1 MTTMDPQW
9 ALLAGALVFIITP
22 GIALF
27 YGGRERATSMVNMM
41 MLSAGA
47 IAVTTIV
54 WTLWG
59 WSMAFAGKD
68 MAGGVVGDPISGL
81 LFRDSMVADHGVF
94 TSMDANSG
102 LAGGIP
108 AAFRLACAV
117 VAVALITGALAGR
130 VRYAIWLIFVAV
142 WVTLVF
148 APLAHMVCG
157 GGLLSPNGAISQALG
172 IQVHD
177 FAGGS
182 VLHIAAAVSALAIVL
197 IIGGHAH
204 FQLKHFV
211 LHIKNVARTSVGADA
226 GSAAGSDSL
235 KDKHI
240 RNHGVKSRLSRA
252 LWADV
257 ANAQNAVQSAV
268 VSPVAT
274 VAEVASEP
282 AQSATDSAVAARHP
296 HNVPFVVLGVFLI
309 WFGWLGLMIGSS
321 AGVPGVAGYA
331 WVSSM
336 ITASASMLAWGVTE
350 RLRSGCF
357 SALGAASGIMAG
369 LAASAAAADVIAPLW
384 ALVLGVLAGVIT
396 SLVSHSRM
404 FVRYDGALHVVS
416 VNGVAA
422 FIGVLAVGLFADGT
436 GLFAVGDWHQ
446 LVAQLCL
453 IGITV
458 LYSGAV
464 TAVVAF
470 ALEKLLGWRI
480 SEAKE
485 RKGVDLADQGERAYD
500 FSTIAQSHGG
510 AVVTVANDGDASR
523 EQMAVLASVDIA
535 VDDNA
540 AEPER
545 PEIEVD
551 TNDETVEQSEV
562 VLENAADS
570 TVQDDAVD
578 ETLVEDSKNIEAEVA
593 ESDVQSEE
601 SNIEAGTEAD
611 DSDAAES
618 DAEVED
624 TEAEDSEAEDADVDK
639 AVDADSDAENSDAE
653 GNAEGDTEGDAETNK
668 DVAESRETAQS
679 EGSVEQSQEE
689 TRKKKSGKR
698 NNAK

>member
-47 IAVTTIV
+47 IAVTTLV

-59 WSMAFAGKD
+59 WSLAFAGKD
-68 MAGGVVGDPISGL
+68 MAGGVIGDPLSGL

-102 LAGGIP
+102 LSGGIP

-142 WVTLVF
+142 WITLVF

-172 IQVHD
+172 ISVHD

-182 VLHIAAAVSALAIVL
+182 ILHIAAAVSAFAIVM

-204 FQLKHFV
+204 FPLKRFV
-211 LHIKNVARTSVGADA
+211 LHIKNVAHTSGNANSGAT
-226 GSAAGSDSL
+226 DS
-235 KDKHI
+235 
-240 RNHGVKSRLSRA
+240 RNPKSRLSRA

-257 ANAQNAVQSAV
+257 EHAKNAASETV

-274 VAEVASEP
+274 VTEVAAEST
-282 AQSATDSAVAARHP
+282 ATQSAVENGVAARQP
-296 HNVPFVVLGVFLI
+296 HNVPFVMLGVFLI

-331 WVSSM
+331 WVSST

-350 RLRSGCF
+350 RLHSGCF
-357 SALGAASGIMAG
+357 TALGAASGVMAG

-384 ALVLGVLAGVIT
+384 ALVLGVLSGVIT
-396 SLVSHSRM
+396 SLVTHSRT

-422 FIGVLAVGLFADGT
+422 LIGVLAVGLFADGS
-436 GLFAVGDWHQ
+436 GLLAVGDWHQ

-458 LYSGAV
+458 LYAGAV
-464 TAVVAF
+464 TAVLAF
-470 ALEKLLGWRI
+470 VLEKLFGWRI

-500 FSTIAQSHGG
+500 FSSIAQSHDG
-510 AVVTVANDGDASR
+510 AVVAVADDDANKT
-523 EQMAVLASVDIA
+523 QMAVLTSVDIDMGENEVEQSDFMVDQSEA
-535 VDDNA
+535 NPEQGDSEVDDTKS
-540 AEPER
+540 
-545 PEIEVD
+545 EVEQKESSSEEES
-551 TNDETVEQSEV
+551 ETVE
-562 VLENAADS
+562 
-570 TVQDDAVD
+570 
-578 ETLVEDSKNIEAEVA
+578 K
-593 ESDVQSEE
+593 
-601 SNIEAGTEAD
+601 
-611 DSDAAES
+611 
-618 DAEVED
+618 
-624 TEAEDSEAEDADVDK
+624 DK
-639 AVDADSDAENSDAE
+639 SAQN
-653 GNAEGDTEGDAETNK
+653 NK
-668 DVAESRETAQS
+668 KT
-679 EGSVEQSQEE
+679 
-689 TRKKKSGKR
+689 GKR
-698 NNAK
+698 NNSAKE

>member
-47 IAVTTIV
+47 IAVTTLV

-59 WSMAFAGKD
+59 WSLAFAGKD
-68 MAGGVVGDPISGL
+68 MAGGVIGDPLSGL

-102 LAGGIP
+102 LSGGIP

-142 WVTLVF
+142 WITLVF

-172 IQVHD
+172 ISVHD

-182 VLHIAAAVSALAIVL
+182 ILHIAAAVSAFAIVM

-204 FQLKHFV
+204 FPLKRFV
-211 LHIKNVARTSVGADA
+211 LHIKNVAHTSGNANSGATN
-226 GSAAGSDSL
+226 S
-235 KDKHI
+235 
-240 RNHGVKSRLSRA
+240 RNPKSRLSRA

-257 ANAQNAVQSAV
+257 EHAKNAASETV

-274 VAEVASEP
+274 VTEVAAEST
-282 AQSATDSAVAARHP
+282 ATQSAVENGVAARQP
-296 HNVPFVVLGVFLI
+296 HNVPFVMLGVFLI

-331 WVSSM
+331 WVSST

-350 RLRSGCF
+350 RLHSGCF
-357 SALGAASGIMAG
+357 TALGAASGVMAG

-384 ALVLGVLAGVIT
+384 ALVLGVLSGVIT
-396 SLVSHSRM
+396 SLVTHSRT

-422 FIGVLAVGLFADGT
+422 LIGVLAVGLFADGS
-436 GLFAVGDWHQ
+436 GLLAVGDWHQ

-458 LYSGAV
+458 LYAGAV
-464 TAVVAF
+464 TAVLAF
-470 ALEKLLGWRI
+470 VLEKLFGWRI

-500 FSTIAQSHGG
+500 FSSIAQSHDG
-510 AVVTVANDGDASR
+510 AVVAVADDDADKT
-523 EQMAVLASVDIA
+523 QMAVLTSVDIDMSENEVEQSDFMA
-535 VDDNA
+535 DQSEANSEQGDSKADDTKS
-540 AEPER
+540 
-545 PEIEVD
+545 EVEQKESSSEEES
-551 TNDETVEQSEV
+551 ETVEKDKPAQ
-562 VLENAADS
+562 NN
-570 TVQDDAVD
+570 
-578 ETLVEDSKNIEAEVA
+578 KK
-593 ESDVQSEE
+593 
-601 SNIEAGTEAD
+601 TE
-611 DSDAAES
+611 
-618 DAEVED
+618 
-624 TEAEDSEAEDADVDK
+624 
-639 AVDADSDAENSDAE
+639 
-653 GNAEGDTEGDAETNK
+653 
-668 DVAESRETAQS
+668 
-679 EGSVEQSQEE
+679 
-689 TRKKKSGKR
+689 KR
-698 NNAK
+698 NNSAKE

>member
-47 IAVTTIV
+47 IAVTTLV

-59 WSMAFAGKD
+59 WSLAFAGKD
-68 MAGGVVGDPISGL
+68 MAGGVVGDPFSGL

-130 VRYAIWLIFVAV
+130 VRYSIWLIFVAV

-182 VLHIAAAVSALAIVL
+182 LLHIAAAVSAFAIVM

-204 FQLKHFV
+204 FPLKRLV
-211 LHIKNVARTSVGADA
+211 LHIKNVAHAGTGA
-226 GSAAGSDSL
+226 GSASAKTNS
-235 KDKHI
+235 
-240 RNHGVKSRLSRA
+240 RNAKSRLSRA

-257 ANAQNAVQSAV
+257 AKAQDNSSTESV
-268 VSPVAT
+268 VSSVAT
-274 VAEVASEP
+274 VAEVAETSS
-282 AQSATDSAVAARHP
+282 QSSVENGSVRHP
-296 HNVPFVVLGVFLI
+296 HNVPFVMLGIFLI

-331 WVSSM
+331 WVSST

-357 SALGAASGIMAG
+357 SALGAASGVMAG
-369 LAASAAAADVIAPLW
+369 LSASAAAADVIAPLW
-384 ALVLGVLAGVIT
+384 ALVLGVLSGVIT
-396 SLVSHSRM
+396 SLVTHSRT
-404 FVRYDGALHVVS
+404 FARYDGALHVVS

-422 FIGVLAVGLFADGT
+422 LIGVISVGLFADGS
-436 GLFAVGDWHQ
+436 GLLSVGDWHQ

-453 IGITV
+453 IGIVV

-464 TAVVAF
+464 TAIVAF
-470 ALEKLLGWRI
+470 ALEKLFGWRI

-500 FSTIAQSHGG
+500 FSAIAQSHEG
-510 AVVTVANDGDASR
+510 AVVAVSDDASSKT
-523 EQMAVLASVDIA
+523 QMAVLTSVDIA
-535 VDDNA
+535 VDDNSLESESTSA
-540 AEPER
+540 DKQAVLEAGKESDS
-545 PEIEVD
+545 E
-551 TNDETVEQSEV
+551 TNGESEKSQSEV
-562 VLENAADS
+562 NLDEKTLEEE
-570 TVQDDAVD
+570 Q
-578 ETLVEDSKNIEAEVA
+578 
-593 ESDVQSEE
+593 E
-601 SNIEAGTEAD
+601 SN
-611 DSDAAES
+611 
-618 DAEVED
+618 
-624 TEAEDSEAEDADVDK
+624 K
-639 AVDADSDAENSDAE
+639 N
-653 GNAEGDTEGDAETNK
+653 NK
-668 DVAESRETAQS
+668 KSSKSREDNS
-679 EGSVEQSQEE
+679 
-689 TRKKKSGKR
+689 K
-698 NNAK
+698 

>member
-47 IAVTTIV
+47 IAVTTLV

-59 WSMAFAGKD
+59 WSLAFAGKD
-68 MAGGVVGDPISGL
+68 MAGGVVGDPFSGL

-182 VLHIAAAVSALAIVL
+182 LLHIAAAVSAFAIVM

-204 FQLKHFV
+204 FPLKRLV
-211 LHIKNVARTSVGADA
+211 LHIKNVAHAGTGA
-226 GSAAGSDSL
+226 GSASAKTNS
-235 KDKHI
+235 
-240 RNHGVKSRLSRA
+240 RNAKSRLSRA

-257 ANAQNAVQSAV
+257 AKAQDNSSTESV
-268 VSPVAT
+268 VSSVAT
-274 VAEVASEP
+274 VAEVAETSS
-282 AQSATDSAVAARHP
+282 QSSVENGSVRHP
-296 HNVPFVVLGVFLI
+296 HNVPFVMLGIFLI

-331 WVSSM
+331 WVSST

-357 SALGAASGIMAG
+357 SALGAASGVMAG
-369 LAASAAAADVIAPLW
+369 LSASAAAADVIAPLW
-384 ALVLGVLAGVIT
+384 ALVLGVLSGVIT
-396 SLVSHSRM
+396 SLVTHSRT
-404 FVRYDGALHVVS
+404 FARYDGALHVVS

-422 FIGVLAVGLFADGT
+422 LIGVISVGLFADGS
-436 GLFAVGDWHQ
+436 GLLSVGDWHQ

-453 IGITV
+453 IGIVV

-464 TAVVAF
+464 TAIVAF
-470 ALEKLLGWRI
+470 ALEKLFGWRI

-500 FSTIAQSHGG
+500 FSAIAQSHEG
-510 AVVTVANDGDASR
+510 AVVAVSDDASSKT
-523 EQMAVLASVDIA
+523 QMAVLTSVDIA
-535 VDDNA
+535 VDDNSLESESTSA
-540 AEPER
+540 DKQTVLEAGKESDSE
-545 PEIEVD
+545 
-551 TNDETVEQSEV
+551 TNGESEKSKSEV
-562 VLENAADS
+562 NLDEKTLEEE
-570 TVQDDAVD
+570 Q
-578 ETLVEDSKNIEAEVA
+578 
-593 ESDVQSEE
+593 E
-601 SNIEAGTEAD
+601 SN
-611 DSDAAES
+611 
-618 DAEVED
+618 
-624 TEAEDSEAEDADVDK
+624 K
-639 AVDADSDAENSDAE
+639 N
-653 GNAEGDTEGDAETNK
+653 NK
-668 DVAESRETAQS
+668 KSSKSREDN
-679 EGSVEQSQEE
+679 
-689 TRKKKSGKR
+689 GK
-698 NNAK
+698 

>member
-47 IAVTTIV
+47 IAVTTLV

-59 WSMAFAGKD
+59 WSLAFAGKD
-68 MAGGVVGDPISGL
+68 MAGGVVGDPLSGL

-130 VRYAIWLIFVAV
+130 VRYSIWLIFVAV

-182 VLHIAAAVSALAIVL
+182 LLHIAAAVSAFAIVM

-204 FQLKHFV
+204 FPLKRLV
-211 LHIKNVARTSVGADA
+211 LHIKNVAHAGTGAS
-226 GSAAGSDSL
+226 SASAKTNS
-235 KDKHI
+235 
-240 RNHGVKSRLSRA
+240 RNAKSRLSRA

-257 ANAQNAVQSAV
+257 AKAQDNSSTESV
-268 VSPVAT
+268 VSSVAT
-274 VAEVASEP
+274 VAEVAETSS
-282 AQSATDSAVAARHP
+282 QSSVENGSVRHP
-296 HNVPFVVLGVFLI
+296 HNVPFVMLGIFLI

-331 WVSSM
+331 WVSST

-357 SALGAASGIMAG
+357 SALGAASGVMAG
-369 LAASAAAADVIAPLW
+369 LSASAAAADVIAPLW
-384 ALVLGVLAGVIT
+384 ALVLGVLSGVIT
-396 SLVSHSRM
+396 SLVTHSRT
-404 FVRYDGALHVVS
+404 FARYDGALHVVS

-422 FIGVLAVGLFADGT
+422 LIGVISVGLFADGS
-436 GLFAVGDWHQ
+436 GLLSVGDWHQ

-464 TAVVAF
+464 TAIVAF
-470 ALEKLLGWRI
+470 ALEKLFGWRI

-500 FSTIAQSHGG
+500 FSAIAQSHEG
-510 AVVTVANDGDASR
+510 AVVAVSDDESSKT
-523 EQMAVLASVDIA
+523 QMAVLTSVDIA
-535 VDDNA
+535 VDDNSLESESA
-540 AEPER
+540 SADKQADLQDGKESDSE
-545 PEIEVD
+545 
-551 TNDETVEQSEV
+551 TNDESKKSQSEDNLDEKT
-562 VLENAADS
+562 LE
-570 TVQDDAVD
+570 
-578 ETLVEDSKNIEAEVA
+578 EEH
-593 ESDVQSEE
+593 E
-601 SNIEAGTEAD
+601 SN
-611 DSDAAES
+611 
-618 DAEVED
+618 
-624 TEAEDSEAEDADVDK
+624 K
-639 AVDADSDAENSDAE
+639 N
-653 GNAEGDTEGDAETNK
+653 NK
-668 DVAESRETAQS
+668 KSSKSREDN
-679 EGSVEQSQEE
+679 
-689 TRKKKSGKR
+689 GK
-698 NNAK
+698 

>member
-47 IAVTTIV
+47 IAVTTLV

-59 WSMAFAGKD
+59 WSLAFAGKD
-68 MAGGVVGDPISGL
+68 MAGGVIGDPLSGL

-102 LAGGIP
+102 LSGGIP

-142 WVTLVF
+142 WITLVF

-172 IQVHD
+172 ISVHD

-182 VLHIAAAVSALAIVL
+182 ILHIAAAVSAFAIVM

-204 FQLKHFV
+204 FPLKRFV
-211 LHIKNVARTSVGADA
+211 LHIKNVAHTSGNANSGATN
-226 GSAAGSDSL
+226 S
-235 KDKHI
+235 
-240 RNHGVKSRLSRA
+240 RNPKSRLSRA

-257 ANAQNAVQSAV
+257 EHAKNAASETV

-274 VAEVASEP
+274 VTEVAAEST
-282 AQSATDSAVAARHP
+282 ATQSAVENGVAARQP
-296 HNVPFVVLGVFLI
+296 HNVPFVMLGVFLI

-331 WVSSM
+331 WVSST

-350 RLRSGCF
+350 RLHSGCF
-357 SALGAASGIMAG
+357 TALGAASGVMAG

-384 ALVLGVLAGVIT
+384 ALVLGVLSGVIT
-396 SLVSHSRM
+396 SLVTHSRT

-422 FIGVLAVGLFADGT
+422 LIGVLAVGVFADGS
-436 GLFAVGDWHQ
+436 GLLAVGDWHQ

-458 LYSGAV
+458 LYAGAV
-464 TAVVAF
+464 TAVLAF
-470 ALEKLLGWRI
+470 VLEKLFGWRI

-500 FSTIAQSHGG
+500 FSSIAQSHDG
-510 AVVTVANDGDASR
+510 AVVAVADDDANKT
-523 EQMAVLASVDIA
+523 QMAVLTSVDIDMGENEVEQSDFM
-535 VDDNA
+535 VDQSEAN
-540 AEPER
+540 PEQGDSEAD
-545 PEIEVD
+545 PKSGVGQKESSSEEES
-551 TNDETVEQSEV
+551 ETVE
-562 VLENAADS
+562 
-570 TVQDDAVD
+570 
-578 ETLVEDSKNIEAEVA
+578 K
-593 ESDVQSEE
+593 
-601 SNIEAGTEAD
+601 
-611 DSDAAES
+611 
-618 DAEVED
+618 
-624 TEAEDSEAEDADVDK
+624 DK
-639 AVDADSDAENSDAE
+639 SAQN
-653 GNAEGDTEGDAETNK
+653 NK
-668 DVAESRETAQS
+668 KT
-679 EGSVEQSQEE
+679 
-689 TRKKKSGKR
+689 GKR
-698 NNAK
+698 NNSAKE

>member
-47 IAVTTIV
+47 IAVTTLV

-59 WSMAFAGKD
+59 WSLAFAGKD
-68 MAGGVVGDPISGL
+68 MAGGVIGDPLSGL

-102 LAGGIP
+102 LSGGIP

-142 WVTLVF
+142 WITLVF

-172 IQVHD
+172 ISVHD

-182 VLHIAAAVSALAIVL
+182 ILHIAAAVSAFAIVM

-204 FQLKHFV
+204 FPLKRFV
-211 LHIKNVARTSVGADA
+211 LHIKNVAHTSGNANSGATN
-226 GSAAGSDSL
+226 S
-235 KDKHI
+235 
-240 RNHGVKSRLSRA
+240 RNPKSRLSRA

-257 ANAQNAVQSAV
+257 EHAKNAASETV

-274 VAEVASEP
+274 VTEVAAEST
-282 AQSATDSAVAARHP
+282 ATQSAVENGVAARHP
-296 HNVPFVVLGVFLI
+296 HNVPFVMLGVFLI

-331 WVSSM
+331 WVSST

-350 RLRSGCF
+350 RLHSGCF
-357 SALGAASGIMAG
+357 TALGAASGVMAG

-384 ALVLGVLAGVIT
+384 ALVLGVLSGVIT
-396 SLVSHSRM
+396 SLVTHSRT

-422 FIGVLAVGLFADGT
+422 LIGVLAVGLFADGS
-436 GLFAVGDWHQ
+436 GLLAVGDWHQ

-458 LYSGAV
+458 LYAGAV
-464 TAVVAF
+464 TAVLAF
-470 ALEKLLGWRI
+470 VLEKLFGWRI

-485 RKGVDLADQGERAYD
+485 RKGVDLVDQGERAYD
-500 FSTIAQSHGG
+500 FSSIAQSHDG
-510 AVVTVANDGDASR
+510 AVVAVADDDANKT
-523 EQMAVLASVDIA
+523 QIAVLTSVDI
-535 VDDNA
+535 DMGEN
-540 AEPER
+540 E
-545 PEIEVD
+545 
-551 TNDETVEQSEV
+551 VEQSDFMVNQSEANPEQGDSEV
-562 VLENAADS
+562 
-570 TVQDDAVD
+570 
-578 ETLVEDSKNIEAEVA
+578 DSKSEVEQK
-593 ESDVQSEE
+593 ESSSEE
-601 SNIEAGTEAD
+601 EFETVKKDESSQKNKKTE
-611 DSDAAES
+611 
-618 DAEVED
+618 
-624 TEAEDSEAEDADVDK
+624 
-639 AVDADSDAENSDAE
+639 
-653 GNAEGDTEGDAETNK
+653 
-668 DVAESRETAQS
+668 
-679 EGSVEQSQEE
+679 
-689 TRKKKSGKR
+689 KR
-698 NNAK
+698 NNSAKE

>member
-47 IAVTTIV
+47 IAVTTLV

-59 WSMAFAGKD
+59 WSLAFAGKD
-68 MAGGVVGDPISGL
+68 MAGGVVGDPFSGL

-130 VRYAIWLIFVAV
+130 VRYSIWLIFVAV

-182 VLHIAAAVSALAIVL
+182 LLHIAAAVSAFAIVM

-204 FQLKHFV
+204 FPLKRLV
-211 LHIKNVARTSVGADA
+211 LHIKNVAHAGTGA
-226 GSAAGSDSL
+226 GSASAKTNS
-235 KDKHI
+235 
-240 RNHGVKSRLSRA
+240 RNAKSRLSRA

-257 ANAQNAVQSAV
+257 AKAQDNSSTESV
-268 VSPVAT
+268 VSSVAT
-274 VAEVASEP
+274 VAEVAETSS
-282 AQSATDSAVAARHP
+282 QSSVENGSVRHP
-296 HNVPFVVLGVFLI
+296 HNVPFVMLGIFLI

-331 WVSSM
+331 WVSST

-357 SALGAASGIMAG
+357 SALGAASGVMAG
-369 LAASAAAADVIAPLW
+369 LSASAAAADVIAPLW
-384 ALVLGVLAGVIT
+384 ALVLGVLSGVIT
-396 SLVSHSRM
+396 SLVTHSRT
-404 FVRYDGALHVVS
+404 FARYDGALHVVS

-422 FIGVLAVGLFADGT
+422 LIGVISVGLFADGS
-436 GLFAVGDWHQ
+436 GLLSVGDWHQ

-453 IGITV
+453 IGIVV

-464 TAVVAF
+464 TAIVAF
-470 ALEKLLGWRI
+470 ALEKLFGWRI

-500 FSTIAQSHGG
+500 FSAIAQSHEG
-510 AVVTVANDGDASR
+510 AVVAVSDDASSKT
-523 EQMAVLASVDIA
+523 QMAVLTSVDIA
-535 VDDNA
+535 VDDNSLESESTSA
-540 AEPER
+540 DKQTVLETGKESDS
-545 PEIEVD
+545 E
-551 TNDETVEQSEV
+551 TNGESEKSKSEV
-562 VLENAADS
+562 NLDEKTLEEE
-570 TVQDDAVD
+570 Q
-578 ETLVEDSKNIEAEVA
+578 
-593 ESDVQSEE
+593 E
-601 SNIEAGTEAD
+601 SN
-611 DSDAAES
+611 
-618 DAEVED
+618 
-624 TEAEDSEAEDADVDK
+624 K
-639 AVDADSDAENSDAE
+639 N
-653 GNAEGDTEGDAETNK
+653 NK
-668 DVAESRETAQS
+668 KSSKSREDNS
-679 EGSVEQSQEE
+679 
-689 TRKKKSGKR
+689 K
-698 NNAK
+698 

>member
-47 IAVTTIV
+47 IAVTTLV

-59 WSMAFAGKD
+59 WSLAFAGKD
-68 MAGGVVGDPISGL
+68 MAGGVIGDPLSGL

-102 LAGGIP
+102 LSGGIP

-142 WVTLVF
+142 WITLVF

-172 IQVHD
+172 ISVHD

-182 VLHIAAAVSALAIVL
+182 ILHIAAAVSAFAIVM

-204 FQLKHFV
+204 FPLKRFV
-211 LHIKNVARTSVGADA
+211 LHIKNVAHTSGNANSGATN
-226 GSAAGSDSL
+226 S
-235 KDKHI
+235 
-240 RNHGVKSRLSRA
+240 RNPKSRLSRA

-257 ANAQNAVQSAV
+257 EHAKNAASETV

-274 VAEVASEP
+274 VTEVAAEST
-282 AQSATDSAVAARHP
+282 ATQSAVENGVAARQP
-296 HNVPFVVLGVFLI
+296 HNVPFVMLGVFLI

-331 WVSSM
+331 WVSST

-350 RLRSGCF
+350 RLHSGCF
-357 SALGAASGIMAG
+357 TALGAASGVMAG

-384 ALVLGVLAGVIT
+384 ALVLGVLSGVIT
-396 SLVSHSRM
+396 SLVTHSRT

-422 FIGVLAVGLFADGT
+422 LIGVLAVGLFADGS
-436 GLFAVGDWHQ
+436 GLLAVGDWHQ

-458 LYSGAV
+458 LYAGAV
-464 TAVVAF
+464 TAVLAF
-470 ALEKLLGWRI
+470 VLEKLFGWRI

-500 FSTIAQSHGG
+500 FSSIAQSHDG
-510 AVVTVANDGDASR
+510 AVVAVADDDANKT
-523 EQMAVLASVDIA
+523 QMAVLTSVDIDMGENEA
-535 VDDNA
+535 EQSDFMVDQSEANPEQGDSEVDDTKS
-540 AEPER
+540 
-545 PEIEVD
+545 EVEQKESSSEEES
-551 TNDETVEQSEV
+551 ETVE
-562 VLENAADS
+562 
-570 TVQDDAVD
+570 
-578 ETLVEDSKNIEAEVA
+578 K
-593 ESDVQSEE
+593 
-601 SNIEAGTEAD
+601 
-611 DSDAAES
+611 
-618 DAEVED
+618 
-624 TEAEDSEAEDADVDK
+624 DK
-639 AVDADSDAENSDAE
+639 SAQN
-653 GNAEGDTEGDAETNK
+653 NK
-668 DVAESRETAQS
+668 KT
-679 EGSVEQSQEE
+679 
-689 TRKKKSGKR
+689 GKR
-698 NNAK
+698 NNSAKE

>member
-47 IAVTTIV
+47 IAVTTLI

-59 WSMAFAGKD
+59 WSLAFAGKD
-68 MAGGVVGDPISGL
+68 MAGGVIGDPLSGL

-102 LAGGIP
+102 LSGGIP

-142 WVTLVF
+142 WITLVF

-172 IQVHD
+172 ISVHD

-182 VLHIAAAVSALAIVL
+182 ILHIAAAVSAFAIVM

-204 FQLKHFV
+204 FPLKRFV
-211 LHIKNVARTSVGADA
+211 LHIKNVAHTSGNANSGATN
-226 GSAAGSDSL
+226 S
-235 KDKHI
+235 
-240 RNHGVKSRLSRA
+240 RNPKSRLSRA

-257 ANAQNAVQSAV
+257 EHAKNAASETV

-274 VAEVASEP
+274 VTEVAAEST
-282 AQSATDSAVAARHP
+282 ATQSAVENGVAARQP
-296 HNVPFVVLGVFLI
+296 HNVPFVMLGVFLI

-331 WVSSM
+331 WVSST

-350 RLRSGCF
+350 RLHSGCF
-357 SALGAASGIMAG
+357 TALGAASGVMAG

-384 ALVLGVLAGVIT
+384 ALVLGVLSGVIT
-396 SLVSHSRM
+396 SLVTHSRT

-422 FIGVLAVGLFADGT
+422 LIGVLAVGLFADGS
-436 GLFAVGDWHQ
+436 GLLAVGDWHQ

-458 LYSGAV
+458 LYAGAV
-464 TAVVAF
+464 TAVLAF
-470 ALEKLLGWRI
+470 VLEKLFGWRI

-500 FSTIAQSHGG
+500 FSSIAQSHDG
-510 AVVTVANDGDASR
+510 AVVAVADDDANKT
-523 EQMAVLASVDIA
+523 QMAVLTSVDIDMGENEVEQSDFMVDQSEA
-535 VDDNA
+535 NPEQGDSEVDDTKS
-540 AEPER
+540 
-545 PEIEVD
+545 EVEQKESSSEEES
-551 TNDETVEQSEV
+551 ETVE
-562 VLENAADS
+562 
-570 TVQDDAVD
+570 
-578 ETLVEDSKNIEAEVA
+578 K
-593 ESDVQSEE
+593 
-601 SNIEAGTEAD
+601 
-611 DSDAAES
+611 
-618 DAEVED
+618 
-624 TEAEDSEAEDADVDK
+624 DK
-639 AVDADSDAENSDAE
+639 SAQN
-653 GNAEGDTEGDAETNK
+653 NK
-668 DVAESRETAQS
+668 KT
-679 EGSVEQSQEE
+679 
-689 TRKKKSGKR
+689 GKR
-698 NNAK
+698 NNSAKE

>member
-47 IAVTTIV
+47 IAVTTLV

-59 WSMAFAGKD
+59 WSLAFAGKD
-68 MAGGVVGDPISGL
+68 MAGGVVGDPFSGL

-182 VLHIAAAVSALAIVL
+182 LLHIAAAVSAFAIVM

-204 FQLKHFV
+204 FPLKRLV
-211 LHIKNVARTSVGADA
+211 LHIKNVAHAGTGA
-226 GSAAGSDSL
+226 GSASAKTNS
-235 KDKHI
+235 
-240 RNHGVKSRLSRA
+240 RNAKSRLSRA

-257 ANAQNAVQSAV
+257 AKAQDNSSTESV
-268 VSPVAT
+268 VSSVAT
-274 VAEVASEP
+274 VAEVAETSS
-282 AQSATDSAVAARHP
+282 QSSVENGSVRHP
-296 HNVPFVVLGVFLI
+296 HNVPFVMLGIFLI

-331 WVSSM
+331 WVSST

-357 SALGAASGIMAG
+357 SALGAASGVMAG
-369 LAASAAAADVIAPLW
+369 LSASAAAADVIAPLW
-384 ALVLGVLAGVIT
+384 ALVLGVLSGVIT
-396 SLVSHSRM
+396 SLVTHSRT
-404 FVRYDGALHVVS
+404 FARYDGALHVVS

-422 FIGVLAVGLFADGT
+422 LIGVISVGLFADGS
-436 GLFAVGDWHQ
+436 GLLSVGDWHQ

-453 IGITV
+453 IGIVV

-464 TAVVAF
+464 TAIVAF
-470 ALEKLLGWRI
+470 ALEKLFGWRI

-500 FSTIAQSHGG
+500 FSAIAQSHEG
-510 AVVTVANDGDASR
+510 AVVAVSDDASSKT
-523 EQMAVLASVDIA
+523 QMAVLTSVDIA
-535 VDDNA
+535 VDDNSLESESTSA
-540 AEPER
+540 DKQTVLEAGKESDSE
-545 PEIEVD
+545 
-551 TNDETVEQSEV
+551 TNGESEKSQSEV
-562 VLENAADS
+562 NL
-570 TVQDDAVD
+570 D
-578 ETLVEDSKNIEAEVA
+578 EKTLKEE
-593 ESDVQSEE
+593 QE
-601 SNIEAGTEAD
+601 SN
-611 DSDAAES
+611 
-618 DAEVED
+618 
-624 TEAEDSEAEDADVDK
+624 K
-639 AVDADSDAENSDAE
+639 N
-653 GNAEGDTEGDAETNK
+653 NK
-668 DVAESRETAQS
+668 KSSKSREDNS
-679 EGSVEQSQEE
+679 
-689 TRKKKSGKR
+689 K
-698 NNAK
+698 

>member
-47 IAVTTIV
+47 IAVTTLV

-59 WSMAFAGKD
+59 WSLAFAGKD
-68 MAGGVVGDPISGL
+68 MAGGVVGDPFSGL

-130 VRYAIWLIFVAV
+130 VRYSIWLIFVAV

-182 VLHIAAAVSALAIVL
+182 LLHIAAAVSAFAIVM

-204 FQLKHFV
+204 FPLKRLV
-211 LHIKNVARTSVGADA
+211 LHIKNVAHAGTGA
-226 GSAAGSDSL
+226 GSASAKTNS
-235 KDKHI
+235 
-240 RNHGVKSRLSRA
+240 RNAKSRLSRA

-257 ANAQNAVQSAV
+257 AKAQDNSSTESV
-268 VSPVAT
+268 VSSVAT
-274 VAEVASEP
+274 VAEVAETSS
-282 AQSATDSAVAARHP
+282 QSSVENGSVRHP
-296 HNVPFVVLGVFLI
+296 HNVPFVMLGIFLI

-331 WVSSM
+331 WVSST

-357 SALGAASGIMAG
+357 SALGAASGVMAG
-369 LAASAAAADVIAPLW
+369 LSASAAAADVIAPLW
-384 ALVLGVLAGVIT
+384 ALVLGVLSGVIT
-396 SLVSHSRM
+396 SLVTHSRT
-404 FVRYDGALHVVS
+404 FARYDGALHVVS

-422 FIGVLAVGLFADGT
+422 LIGVISVGLFADGS
-436 GLFAVGDWHQ
+436 GLLSVGDWHQ

-453 IGITV
+453 IGIVV

-464 TAVVAF
+464 TAIVAF
-470 ALEKLLGWRI
+470 ALEKLFGWRI

-500 FSTIAQSHGG
+500 FSAIAQSHEG
-510 AVVTVANDGDASR
+510 AVVAVSDDASSKT
-523 EQMAVLASVDIA
+523 QMAVLTSVDIA
-535 VDDNA
+535 VDDNSLESESTSA
-540 AEPER
+540 DKQTVLEADKESDSE
-545 PEIEVD
+545 
-551 TNDETVEQSEV
+551 TNGESEKSQSEV
-562 VLENAADS
+562 NLDGKTLEEE
-570 TVQDDAVD
+570 Q
-578 ETLVEDSKNIEAEVA
+578 
-593 ESDVQSEE
+593 E
-601 SNIEAGTEAD
+601 SN
-611 DSDAAES
+611 
-618 DAEVED
+618 
-624 TEAEDSEAEDADVDK
+624 K
-639 AVDADSDAENSDAE
+639 N
-653 GNAEGDTEGDAETNK
+653 NK
-668 DVAESRETAQS
+668 KSSKSREDN
-679 EGSVEQSQEE
+679 
-689 TRKKKSGKR
+689 GK
-698 NNAK
+698 

>member
-9 ALLAGALVFIITP
+9 ALLAGTLVFIITP

-47 IAVTTIV
+47 IAVTTLV

-59 WSMAFAGKD
+59 WSLAFAGKD
-68 MAGGVVGDPISGL
+68 MAGGVIGDPLSGL

-102 LAGGIP
+102 LSGGIP

-142 WVTLVF
+142 WITLVF

-172 IQVHD
+172 ISVHD

-182 VLHIAAAVSALAIVL
+182 ILHIAAAVSAFAIVM

-204 FQLKHFV
+204 FPLKRFV
-211 LHIKNVARTSVGADA
+211 LHIKNVAHTSGNANSGATN
-226 GSAAGSDSL
+226 S
-235 KDKHI
+235 
-240 RNHGVKSRLSRA
+240 RNPKSRLSRA

-257 ANAQNAVQSAV
+257 EHAKNAASETV

-274 VAEVASEP
+274 VTEVAAEST
-282 AQSATDSAVAARHP
+282 ATQSAVENGVAARHP
-296 HNVPFVVLGVFLI
+296 HNVPFVMLGVFLI

-331 WVSSM
+331 WVSST

-350 RLRSGCF
+350 RLHSGCF
-357 SALGAASGIMAG
+357 TALGAASGVMAG

-384 ALVLGVLAGVIT
+384 ALVLGVLSGVIT
-396 SLVSHSRM
+396 SLVTHSRT

-422 FIGVLAVGLFADGT
+422 LIGVLAVGLFADGS
-436 GLFAVGDWHQ
+436 GLLAVGDWHQ

-458 LYSGAV
+458 LYAGAV
-464 TAVVAF
+464 TAVLAF
-470 ALEKLLGWRI
+470 VLEKLFGWRI

-485 RKGVDLADQGERAYD
+485 RKGVDLVDQGERAYD
-500 FSTIAQSHGG
+500 FSSIAQSHDG
-510 AVVTVANDGDASR
+510 AVVAVADDDANKT
-523 EQMAVLASVDIA
+523 QMAVLTSVDI
-535 VDDNA
+535 DMGEN
-540 AEPER
+540 E
-545 PEIEVD
+545 
-551 TNDETVEQSEV
+551 VEQSDFMVNQSEANPEQGDSEV
-562 VLENAADS
+562 
-570 TVQDDAVD
+570 
-578 ETLVEDSKNIEAEVA
+578 DSKSEVEQK
-593 ESDVQSEE
+593 ESSSEE
-601 SNIEAGTEAD
+601 EFETVKKDESSQKNKKTE
-611 DSDAAES
+611 
-618 DAEVED
+618 
-624 TEAEDSEAEDADVDK
+624 
-639 AVDADSDAENSDAE
+639 
-653 GNAEGDTEGDAETNK
+653 
-668 DVAESRETAQS
+668 
-679 EGSVEQSQEE
+679 
-689 TRKKKSGKR
+689 KR
-698 NNAK
+698 NNSAKE

>member
-47 IAVTTIV
+47 IAVTTLV

-59 WSMAFAGKD
+59 WSLAFAGKD
-68 MAGGVVGDPISGL
+68 MAGGVIGDPLSGL

-102 LAGGIP
+102 LSGGIP

-142 WVTLVF
+142 WITLVF

-172 IQVHD
+172 ISVHD

-182 VLHIAAAVSALAIVL
+182 ILHIAAAVSAFAIVM

-204 FQLKHFV
+204 FPLKRFV
-211 LHIKNVARTSVGADA
+211 LHIKNVAHTSGNANSGATN
-226 GSAAGSDSL
+226 S
-235 KDKHI
+235 
-240 RNHGVKSRLSRA
+240 RNPKSRLSRA

-257 ANAQNAVQSAV
+257 EHAKNAASETV

-274 VAEVASEP
+274 VTEVAAEST
-282 AQSATDSAVAARHP
+282 ATQSAVENGVAARHP
-296 HNVPFVVLGVFLI
+296 HNVPFVMLGVFLI

-331 WVSSM
+331 WVSST

-350 RLRSGCF
+350 RLHSGCF
-357 SALGAASGIMAG
+357 TALGAASGVMAG

-384 ALVLGVLAGVIT
+384 ALVLGVLSGVIT
-396 SLVSHSRM
+396 SLVTHSRT

-422 FIGVLAVGLFADGT
+422 LIGVLAVGLFADGS
-436 GLFAVGDWHQ
+436 GLLAVGDWHQ

-458 LYSGAV
+458 LYAGAV
-464 TAVVAF
+464 TAVLAF
-470 ALEKLLGWRI
+470 VLEKLFGWRI

-485 RKGVDLADQGERAYD
+485 RKGVDLVDQGERAYD
-500 FSTIAQSHGG
+500 FSSIAQSHDG
-510 AVVTVANDGDASR
+510 AVVAVADDDANKT
-523 EQMAVLASVDIA
+523 QMAVLTSVDI
-535 VDDNA
+535 DMGEN
-540 AEPER
+540 E
-545 PEIEVD
+545 
-551 TNDETVEQSEV
+551 VEQSDFMVNQSEANPEQGDSEV
-562 VLENAADS
+562 
-570 TVQDDAVD
+570 
-578 ETLVEDSKNIEAEVA
+578 DSKSEVEQK
-593 ESDVQSEE
+593 ESSSEE
-601 SNIEAGTEAD
+601 EF
-611 DSDAAES
+611 
-618 DAEVED
+618 
-624 TEAEDSEAEDADVDK
+624 
-639 AVDADSDAENSDAE
+639 
-653 GNAEGDTEGDAETNK
+653 ET
-668 DVAESRETAQS
+668 V
-679 EGSVEQSQEE
+679 
-689 TRKKKSGKR
+689 KKR
-698 NNAK
+698 

>member
-47 IAVTTIV
+47 IAVTTLV

-59 WSMAFAGKD
+59 WSLAFAGKD
-68 MAGGVVGDPISGL
+68 MAGGVVGDPFSGL

-130 VRYAIWLIFVAV
+130 VRYSIWLIFVAV

-182 VLHIAAAVSALAIVL
+182 LLHIAAAVSAFAIVM

-204 FQLKHFV
+204 FPLKRLV
-211 LHIKNVARTSVGADA
+211 LHIKNVAHAGTGA
-226 GSAAGSDSL
+226 GSASAKTNS
-235 KDKHI
+235 
-240 RNHGVKSRLSRA
+240 RNAKSRLSRA

-257 ANAQNAVQSAV
+257 AKAQDNSSTESV
-268 VSPVAT
+268 VSSVAT
-274 VAEVASEP
+274 VAEVAETSS
-282 AQSATDSAVAARHP
+282 QSSVENGSVRHP
-296 HNVPFVVLGVFLI
+296 HNVPFVMLGIFLI

-331 WVSSM
+331 WVSST

-357 SALGAASGIMAG
+357 SALGAASGVMAG
-369 LAASAAAADVIAPLW
+369 LSASAAAADVIAPLW
-384 ALVLGVLAGVIT
+384 ALVLGVLSGVIT
-396 SLVSHSRM
+396 SLVTHSRT
-404 FVRYDGALHVVS
+404 FARYDGALHVVS

-422 FIGVLAVGLFADGT
+422 LIGVISVGLFADGS
-436 GLFAVGDWHQ
+436 GLLSVGDWHQ

-453 IGITV
+453 IGIVV

-464 TAVVAF
+464 TAIVAF
-470 ALEKLLGWRI
+470 ALEKLFGWRI

-500 FSTIAQSHGG
+500 FSAIAQSHEG
-510 AVVTVANDGDASR
+510 AVVAVSDDASSKT
-523 EQMAVLASVDIA
+523 QMAVLTSVDIA
-535 VDDNA
+535 VDENSLESESTSADKQTVL
-540 AEPER
+540 ETGKESDS
-545 PEIEVD
+545 E
-551 TNDETVEQSEV
+551 TNGESEKSKSEV
-562 VLENAADS
+562 NLDEKTLEEE
-570 TVQDDAVD
+570 Q
-578 ETLVEDSKNIEAEVA
+578 
-593 ESDVQSEE
+593 E
-601 SNIEAGTEAD
+601 SN
-611 DSDAAES
+611 
-618 DAEVED
+618 
-624 TEAEDSEAEDADVDK
+624 K
-639 AVDADSDAENSDAE
+639 N
-653 GNAEGDTEGDAETNK
+653 NK
-668 DVAESRETAQS
+668 KSSKSREDNS
-679 EGSVEQSQEE
+679 
-689 TRKKKSGKR
+689 K
-698 NNAK
+698 

>member
-47 IAVTTIV
+47 IAVTTLV

-59 WSMAFAGKD
+59 WSLAFAGKD
-68 MAGGVVGDPISGL
+68 MAGGVIGDPLSGL

-102 LAGGIP
+102 LSGGIP

-142 WVTLVF
+142 WITLVF

-172 IQVHD
+172 ISVHD

-182 VLHIAAAVSALAIVL
+182 ILHIAAAVSAFAIVM

-204 FQLKHFV
+204 FPLKRFV
-211 LHIKNVARTSVGADA
+211 LHIKNVAHTSGNANSGATN
-226 GSAAGSDSL
+226 S
-235 KDKHI
+235 
-240 RNHGVKSRLSRA
+240 RNSKSRLSRA

-257 ANAQNAVQSAV
+257 EHAKNAASETV

-274 VAEVASEP
+274 VTEVAAEST
-282 AQSATDSAVAARHP
+282 ATQSAVENGVAARHP
-296 HNVPFVVLGVFLI
+296 HNVPFVMLGVFLI

-331 WVSSM
+331 WVSST

-350 RLRSGCF
+350 RLHSGCF
-357 SALGAASGIMAG
+357 TALGAASGVMAG

-384 ALVLGVLAGVIT
+384 ALVLGVLSGVIT
-396 SLVSHSRM
+396 SLVTHSRT

-422 FIGVLAVGLFADGT
+422 LIGVLAVGLFADGS
-436 GLFAVGDWHQ
+436 GLLAVGDWHQ

-458 LYSGAV
+458 LYAGAV
-464 TAVVAF
+464 TAVLAF
-470 ALEKLLGWRI
+470 VLEKLFGWRI

-485 RKGVDLADQGERAYD
+485 RKGVDLVDQGERAYD
-500 FSTIAQSHGG
+500 FSSIAQSHDG
-510 AVVTVANDGDASR
+510 AVVAVAADDANKT
-523 EQMAVLASVDIA
+523 QMAVLTSVDI
-535 VDDNA
+535 DMGEN
-540 AEPER
+540 E
-545 PEIEVD
+545 
-551 TNDETVEQSEV
+551 VEQSDFMVNQSEANPEQGDSEV
-562 VLENAADS
+562 
-570 TVQDDAVD
+570 
-578 ETLVEDSKNIEAEVA
+578 DSKSEVEQK
-593 ESDVQSEE
+593 ESSSEE
-601 SNIEAGTEAD
+601 ESETVKKDESSQKNKKTE
-611 DSDAAES
+611 
-618 DAEVED
+618 
-624 TEAEDSEAEDADVDK
+624 
-639 AVDADSDAENSDAE
+639 
-653 GNAEGDTEGDAETNK
+653 
-668 DVAESRETAQS
+668 
-679 EGSVEQSQEE
+679 
-689 TRKKKSGKR
+689 KR
-698 NNAK
+698 NNSAKE

>member
-47 IAVTTIV
+47 IAVTTLV

-59 WSMAFAGKD
+59 WSLAFAGKD
-68 MAGGVVGDPISGL
+68 MAGGVVGDPFSGL

-130 VRYAIWLIFVAV
+130 VRYSIWLIFVAV

-182 VLHIAAAVSALAIVL
+182 LLHIAAAVSAFAIVM

-204 FQLKHFV
+204 FPLKRLV
-211 LHIKNVARTSVGADA
+211 LHIKNVAHAGTGA
-226 GSAAGSDSL
+226 GSASAKTNS
-235 KDKHI
+235 
-240 RNHGVKSRLSRA
+240 RNAKSRLSRA

-257 ANAQNAVQSAV
+257 AKAQDNSSTESV
-268 VSPVAT
+268 VSSVAT
-274 VAEVASEP
+274 VAEVAETSS
-282 AQSATDSAVAARHP
+282 QSSVENGSVRHP
-296 HNVPFVVLGVFLI
+296 HNVPFVMLGIFLI

-331 WVSSM
+331 WVSST

-357 SALGAASGIMAG
+357 SALGAASGVMAG
-369 LAASAAAADVIAPLW
+369 LSASAAAADVIAPLW
-384 ALVLGVLAGVIT
+384 ALVLGVLSGVIT
-396 SLVSHSRM
+396 SLVTHSRT
-404 FVRYDGALHVVS
+404 FARYDGALHVVS

-422 FIGVLAVGLFADGT
+422 LIGVISVGLFADGS
-436 GLFAVGDWHQ
+436 GLLSVGDWHQ

-453 IGITV
+453 IGIVV

-464 TAVVAF
+464 TAIVAF
-470 ALEKLLGWRI
+470 ALEKLFGWRI

-500 FSTIAQSHGG
+500 FSAIAQSHEG
-510 AVVTVANDGDASR
+510 AVVAVSDDASSKT
-523 EQMAVLASVDIA
+523 QMAVLTSVDIA
-535 VDDNA
+535 VDDNSLESESTSA
-540 AEPER
+540 DKQAVLEAGKESDS
-545 PEIEVD
+545 E
-551 TNDETVEQSEV
+551 TNGESEKSKSEV
-562 VLENAADS
+562 NLDEKTLEEE
-570 TVQDDAVD
+570 Q
-578 ETLVEDSKNIEAEVA
+578 
-593 ESDVQSEE
+593 E
-601 SNIEAGTEAD
+601 SN
-611 DSDAAES
+611 
-618 DAEVED
+618 
-624 TEAEDSEAEDADVDK
+624 K
-639 AVDADSDAENSDAE
+639 N
-653 GNAEGDTEGDAETNK
+653 NK
-668 DVAESRETAQS
+668 KSSKSREDN
-679 EGSVEQSQEE
+679 
-689 TRKKKSGKR
+689 GK
-698 NNAK
+698 

>member
-47 IAVTTIV
+47 IAVTTLV

-59 WSMAFAGKD
+59 WSLAFAGKD
-68 MAGGVVGDPISGL
+68 MAGGVVGDPFSGL

-182 VLHIAAAVSALAIVL
+182 LLHIAAAVSAFAIVM

-204 FQLKHFV
+204 FPLKRLV
-211 LHIKNVARTSVGADA
+211 LHIKNVAHAGTGA
-226 GSAAGSDSL
+226 GSASAKTNS
-235 KDKHI
+235 
-240 RNHGVKSRLSRA
+240 RNAKSRLSRA

-257 ANAQNAVQSAV
+257 AKAQDNSSTESV
-268 VSPVAT
+268 VSSVAT
-274 VAEVASEP
+274 VAEVAETSS
-282 AQSATDSAVAARHP
+282 QSSVENGSVRHP
-296 HNVPFVVLGVFLI
+296 HNVPFVMLGIFLI

-331 WVSSM
+331 WVSST

-357 SALGAASGIMAG
+357 SALGAASGVMAG
-369 LAASAAAADVIAPLW
+369 LSASAAAADVIAPLW
-384 ALVLGVLAGVIT
+384 ALVLGVLSGVIT
-396 SLVSHSRM
+396 SLVTHSRT
-404 FVRYDGALHVVS
+404 FARYDGALHVVS

-422 FIGVLAVGLFADGT
+422 LIGVISVGLFADGS
-436 GLFAVGDWHQ
+436 GLLSVGDWHQ

-453 IGITV
+453 IGIVV

-464 TAVVAF
+464 TAIVAF
-470 ALEKLLGWRI
+470 ALEKLFGWRI

-500 FSTIAQSHGG
+500 FSAIAQSHEG
-510 AVVTVANDGDASR
+510 AVVAVSDDASSKT
-523 EQMAVLASVDIA
+523 QMAVLTSVDIA
-535 VDDNA
+535 VDDNSLESESTSA
-540 AEPER
+540 DKQTVLEAGKESDSE
-545 PEIEVD
+545 
-551 TNDETVEQSEV
+551 TNGESEKSKSEV
-562 VLENAADS
+562 NL
-570 TVQDDAVD
+570 D
-578 ETLVEDSKNIEAEVA
+578 EKTLKEE
-593 ESDVQSEE
+593 QE
-601 SNIEAGTEAD
+601 SN
-611 DSDAAES
+611 
-618 DAEVED
+618 
-624 TEAEDSEAEDADVDK
+624 K
-639 AVDADSDAENSDAE
+639 N
-653 GNAEGDTEGDAETNK
+653 NK
-668 DVAESRETAQS
+668 KSSKSREDNS
-679 EGSVEQSQEE
+679 
-689 TRKKKSGKR
+689 K
-698 NNAK
+698 

>member
-47 IAVTTIV
+47 IAVTTLV

-59 WSMAFAGKD
+59 WSLAFAGKD
-68 MAGGVVGDPISGL
+68 MAGGVVGDPFIGL

-130 VRYAIWLIFVAV
+130 VRYSIWLIFVAV

-182 VLHIAAAVSALAIVL
+182 LLHIAAAVSAFAIVM

-204 FQLKHFV
+204 FPLKRLV
-211 LHIKNVARTSVGADA
+211 LHIKNVAHAGTGA
-226 GSAAGSDSL
+226 GSASAKTNS
-235 KDKHI
+235 
-240 RNHGVKSRLSRA
+240 RNAKSRLSRA

-257 ANAQNAVQSAV
+257 AKAQDNSSTESV
-268 VSPVAT
+268 VSSVAT
-274 VAEVASEP
+274 VAEVAETSS
-282 AQSATDSAVAARHP
+282 QSSVENGSVRHP
-296 HNVPFVVLGVFLI
+296 HNVPFVMLGIFLI

-331 WVSSM
+331 WVSST

-357 SALGAASGIMAG
+357 SALGAASGVMAG
-369 LAASAAAADVIAPLW
+369 LSASAAAADVIAPLW
-384 ALVLGVLAGVIT
+384 ALVLGVLSGVIT
-396 SLVSHSRM
+396 SLVTHSRT
-404 FVRYDGALHVVS
+404 FARYDGALHVVS

-422 FIGVLAVGLFADGT
+422 LIGVISVGLFADGS
-436 GLFAVGDWHQ
+436 GLLSVGDWHQ

-453 IGITV
+453 IGIVV

-464 TAVVAF
+464 TAIVAF
-470 ALEKLLGWRI
+470 ALEKLFGWRI
-480 SEAKE
+480 SEAEE

-500 FSTIAQSHGG
+500 FSAIAQSHEG
-510 AVVTVANDGDASR
+510 AVVAVSDDASSKT
-523 EQMAVLASVDIA
+523 QMAVLTSVDIA
-535 VDDNA
+535 VDDNSLESESTSA
-540 AEPER
+540 DKQAVLEAGKESDS
-545 PEIEVD
+545 E
-551 TNDETVEQSEV
+551 TNGESEKSQSEV
-562 VLENAADS
+562 NLDEKTLEEE
-570 TVQDDAVD
+570 Q
-578 ETLVEDSKNIEAEVA
+578 
-593 ESDVQSEE
+593 E
-601 SNIEAGTEAD
+601 SN
-611 DSDAAES
+611 
-618 DAEVED
+618 
-624 TEAEDSEAEDADVDK
+624 K
-639 AVDADSDAENSDAE
+639 N
-653 GNAEGDTEGDAETNK
+653 NK
-668 DVAESRETAQS
+668 KSSKSREDNS
-679 EGSVEQSQEE
+679 
-689 TRKKKSGKR
+689 K
-698 NNAK
+698 

>member
-47 IAVTTIV
+47 IAVTTLV

-59 WSMAFAGKD
+59 WSLAFAGKD
-68 MAGGVVGDPISGL
+68 MAGGVIGDPLSGL

-102 LAGGIP
+102 LSGGIP

-142 WVTLVF
+142 WITLVF

-172 IQVHD
+172 ISVHD

-182 VLHIAAAVSALAIVL
+182 ILHIAAAVSAFAIVM

-204 FQLKHFV
+204 FPLKRFV
-211 LHIKNVARTSVGADA
+211 LHIKNVAHTSGNANSGATN
-226 GSAAGSDSL
+226 S
-235 KDKHI
+235 
-240 RNHGVKSRLSRA
+240 RNSKSRLSRA

-257 ANAQNAVQSAV
+257 EHAKNAASETV

-274 VAEVASEP
+274 VTEVAAEST
-282 AQSATDSAVAARHP
+282 ATQSAVENGVAARHP
-296 HNVPFVVLGVFLI
+296 HNVPFVMLGVFLI

-331 WVSSM
+331 WVSST

-350 RLRSGCF
+350 RLHSGCF
-357 SALGAASGIMAG
+357 TALGAASGVMAG

-384 ALVLGVLAGVIT
+384 ALVLGVLSGVIT
-396 SLVSHSRM
+396 SLVTHSRT

-422 FIGVLAVGLFADGT
+422 LIGVLAVGLFADGS
-436 GLFAVGDWHQ
+436 GLLAVGDWHQ

-458 LYSGAV
+458 LYAGAV
-464 TAVVAF
+464 TAVLAF
-470 ALEKLLGWRI
+470 VLEKLFGWRI

-485 RKGVDLADQGERAYD
+485 RKGVDLVDQGERAYD
-500 FSTIAQSHGG
+500 FSSIAQSHDG
-510 AVVTVANDGDASR
+510 AVVAVADDDANKT
-523 EQMAVLASVDIA
+523 QMAVLTSVDI
-535 VDDNA
+535 DMGEN
-540 AEPER
+540 E
-545 PEIEVD
+545 
-551 TNDETVEQSEV
+551 VEQSDFMVNQSEANPEQGDSEV
-562 VLENAADS
+562 
-570 TVQDDAVD
+570 
-578 ETLVEDSKNIEAEVA
+578 DSKSEVEQK
-593 ESDVQSEE
+593 ESSSEE
-601 SNIEAGTEAD
+601 EFETVKKDESSQKNKKTEKR
-611 DSDAAES
+611 
-618 DAEVED
+618 
-624 TEAEDSEAEDADVDK
+624 TEH
-639 AVDADSDAENSDAE
+639 N
-653 GNAEGDTEGDAETNK
+653 
-668 DVAESRETAQS
+668 
-679 EGSVEQSQEE
+679 
-689 TRKKKSGKR
+689 
-698 NNAK
+698 

>member
-47 IAVTTIV
+47 IAVTTLV

-59 WSMAFAGKD
+59 WSLAFAGKD
-68 MAGGVVGDPISGL
+68 MAGGVVGDPLSGL

-130 VRYAIWLIFVAV
+130 VRYSIWLIFVAV

-182 VLHIAAAVSALAIVL
+182 LLHIAAAVSAFAIVM

-204 FQLKHFV
+204 FPLKRLV
-211 LHIKNVARTSVGADA
+211 LHIKNVAHAGTGAS
-226 GSAAGSDSL
+226 SASAKTNS
-235 KDKHI
+235 
-240 RNHGVKSRLSRA
+240 RNAKSRLSRA

-257 ANAQNAVQSAV
+257 AKAQDNSSTESV
-268 VSPVAT
+268 VSSVAT
-274 VAEVASEP
+274 VAEVAETSS
-282 AQSATDSAVAARHP
+282 QSSVENGSVRHP
-296 HNVPFVVLGVFLI
+296 HNVPFVMLGIFLI

-331 WVSSM
+331 WVSST

-357 SALGAASGIMAG
+357 SALGAASGVMAG
-369 LAASAAAADVIAPLW
+369 LSASAAAADVIAPLW
-384 ALVLGVLAGVIT
+384 ALVLGVLSGVIT
-396 SLVSHSRM
+396 SLVTHSRT
-404 FVRYDGALHVVS
+404 FARYDGALHVVS

-422 FIGVLAVGLFADGT
+422 LIGVISVGLFADGS
-436 GLFAVGDWHQ
+436 GLLSVGDWHQ

-464 TAVVAF
+464 TAIVAF
-470 ALEKLLGWRI
+470 ALEKLFGWRI

-500 FSTIAQSHGG
+500 FSAIAQSHEG
-510 AVVTVANDGDASR
+510 AVVAVSDDESSKT
-523 EQMAVLASVDIA
+523 QMAVLTLVDIA
-535 VDDNA
+535 VDDNSLESESA
-540 AEPER
+540 SADKQADLQDGKESDSE
-545 PEIEVD
+545 
-551 TNDETVEQSEV
+551 TNDESKKSQSEDNLDEKT
-562 VLENAADS
+562 LE
-570 TVQDDAVD
+570 
-578 ETLVEDSKNIEAEVA
+578 EEH
-593 ESDVQSEE
+593 E
-601 SNIEAGTEAD
+601 SN
-611 DSDAAES
+611 
-618 DAEVED
+618 
-624 TEAEDSEAEDADVDK
+624 K
-639 AVDADSDAENSDAE
+639 N
-653 GNAEGDTEGDAETNK
+653 NK
-668 DVAESRETAQS
+668 KSSKSRE
-679 EGSVEQSQEE
+679 
-689 TRKKKSGKR
+689 
-698 NNAK
+698 NNDK

>member
-47 IAVTTIV
+47 IAVTTLV

-59 WSMAFAGKD
+59 WSLAFAGKD
-68 MAGGVVGDPISGL
+68 MAGGVIGDPLSGL

-102 LAGGIP
+102 LSGGIP

-142 WVTLVF
+142 WITLVF

-172 IQVHD
+172 ISVHD

-182 VLHIAAAVSALAIVL
+182 ILHIAAAVSAFAIVM

-204 FQLKHFV
+204 FPLKRFV
-211 LHIKNVARTSVGADA
+211 LHIKNVAHTSGNANSGATN
-226 GSAAGSDSL
+226 S
-235 KDKHI
+235 
-240 RNHGVKSRLSRA
+240 RNPKSRLSRA

-257 ANAQNAVQSAV
+257 EHAKNAASETV

-274 VAEVASEP
+274 VTEVAAEST
-282 AQSATDSAVAARHP
+282 ATQSAVENGVAARQP
-296 HNVPFVVLGVFLI
+296 HNVPFVMLGVFLI

-331 WVSSM
+331 WVSST

-350 RLRSGCF
+350 RLHSGCF
-357 SALGAASGIMAG
+357 TALGAASGVMAG

-384 ALVLGVLAGVIT
+384 ALVLGVLSGVIT
-396 SLVSHSRM
+396 SLVTHSRT

-422 FIGVLAVGLFADGT
+422 LIGVLAVGLFADGS
-436 GLFAVGDWHQ
+436 GLLAVGDWHQ

-458 LYSGAV
+458 LYAGAV
-464 TAVVAF
+464 TAVLAF
-470 ALEKLLGWRI
+470 VLEKLFGWRI

-500 FSTIAQSHGG
+500 FSSIAQSHDG
-510 AVVTVANDGDASR
+510 AVVAVADDDADKT
-523 EQMAVLASVDIA
+523 QMAVLTSVDI
-535 VDDNA
+535 DMSEN
-540 AEPER
+540 
-545 PEIEVD
+545 EIEQSDFMADQSEANSEQGDSKADD
-551 TNDETVEQSEV
+551 TKSEVEQKESSSEEESETVEKDKSAQ
-562 VLENAADS
+562 NN
-570 TVQDDAVD
+570 
-578 ETLVEDSKNIEAEVA
+578 KK
-593 ESDVQSEE
+593 
-601 SNIEAGTEAD
+601 TE
-611 DSDAAES
+611 
-618 DAEVED
+618 
-624 TEAEDSEAEDADVDK
+624 
-639 AVDADSDAENSDAE
+639 
-653 GNAEGDTEGDAETNK
+653 
-668 DVAESRETAQS
+668 
-679 EGSVEQSQEE
+679 
-689 TRKKKSGKR
+689 KR
-698 NNAK
+698 NNSAKE

>member
-47 IAVTTIV
+47 IAVTTLV

-59 WSMAFAGKD
+59 WSLAFAGKD
-68 MAGGVVGDPISGL
+68 MAGGVIGDPLSGL

-102 LAGGIP
+102 LSGGIP

-142 WVTLVF
+142 WITLVF

-172 IQVHD
+172 ISVHD

-182 VLHIAAAVSALAIVL
+182 ILHIAAAVSAFAIVM

-204 FQLKHFV
+204 FPIKRFV
-211 LHIKNVARTSVGADA
+211 LHIKNVAHTSGNANSGATN
-226 GSAAGSDSL
+226 S
-235 KDKHI
+235 
-240 RNHGVKSRLSRA
+240 RNSKSRLSRA

-257 ANAQNAVQSAV
+257 EHAKNAASETV

-274 VAEVASEP
+274 VTEVAAEST
-282 AQSATDSAVAARHP
+282 ATQSAVENGVAARHP
-296 HNVPFVVLGVFLI
+296 HNVPFVMLGVFLI

-331 WVSSM
+331 WVSST

-350 RLRSGCF
+350 RLHSGCF
-357 SALGAASGIMAG
+357 TALGAASGVMAG

-384 ALVLGVLAGVIT
+384 ALVLGVLSGVIT
-396 SLVSHSRM
+396 SLVTHSRT

-422 FIGVLAVGLFADGT
+422 LIGVLAVGLFADGS
-436 GLFAVGDWHQ
+436 GLLAVGDWHQ

-458 LYSGAV
+458 LYAGAV
-464 TAVVAF
+464 TAVLAF
-470 ALEKLLGWRI
+470 VLEKLFGWRI

-485 RKGVDLADQGERAYD
+485 RKGVDLVDQGERAYD
-500 FSTIAQSHGG
+500 FSSIAQSHDG
-510 AVVTVANDGDASR
+510 AVVAVADDDANKT
-523 EQMAVLASVDIA
+523 QMAVLTSVDI
-535 VDDNA
+535 DMGEN
-540 AEPER
+540 E
-545 PEIEVD
+545 
-551 TNDETVEQSEV
+551 VEQSDFMVNQSEANPEQGDSEV
-562 VLENAADS
+562 
-570 TVQDDAVD
+570 
-578 ETLVEDSKNIEAEVA
+578 DSKSEVEQK
-593 ESDVQSEE
+593 ESSSEE
-601 SNIEAGTEAD
+601 EFETVKKDESSQKNKKTE
-611 DSDAAES
+611 
-618 DAEVED
+618 
-624 TEAEDSEAEDADVDK
+624 
-639 AVDADSDAENSDAE
+639 
-653 GNAEGDTEGDAETNK
+653 
-668 DVAESRETAQS
+668 
-679 EGSVEQSQEE
+679 
-689 TRKKKSGKR
+689 KR
-698 NNAK
+698 NNSAKE

>member
-47 IAVTTIV
+47 IAVTTLV

-59 WSMAFAGKD
+59 WSLAFAGKD
-68 MAGGVVGDPISGL
+68 MAGGVIGDPLSGL

-102 LAGGIP
+102 LSGGIP

-142 WVTLVF
+142 WITLVF

-172 IQVHD
+172 ISVHD

-182 VLHIAAAVSALAIVL
+182 ILHIAAAVSAFAIVM

-204 FQLKHFV
+204 FPLKRFV
-211 LHIKNVARTSVGADA
+211 LHIKNVAHTSGNANSGATN
-226 GSAAGSDSL
+226 S
-235 KDKHI
+235 
-240 RNHGVKSRLSRA
+240 RNPKSRLSRA

-257 ANAQNAVQSAV
+257 EHAKNAASETV

-274 VAEVASEP
+274 VTEVAVEST
-282 AQSATDSAVAARHP
+282 ATQSAVENGVAARHP
-296 HNVPFVVLGVFLI
+296 HNVPFVMLGVFLI

-331 WVSSM
+331 WVSST

-350 RLRSGCF
+350 RLHSGCF
-357 SALGAASGIMAG
+357 TALGAASGVMAG

-384 ALVLGVLAGVIT
+384 ALVLGVLSGVIT
-396 SLVSHSRM
+396 SLVTHSRT

-422 FIGVLAVGLFADGT
+422 LIGVLAVGLFADGS
-436 GLFAVGDWHQ
+436 GLLAVGDWHQ

-458 LYSGAV
+458 LYAGAV
-464 TAVVAF
+464 TAVLAF
-470 ALEKLLGWRI
+470 VLEKLFGWRI

-485 RKGVDLADQGERAYD
+485 RKGVDLVDQGERAYD
-500 FSTIAQSHGG
+500 FSSIAQSHDG
-510 AVVTVANDGDASR
+510 AVVAVADDDANKT
-523 EQMAVLASVDIA
+523 QMAVLTSVDI
-535 VDDNA
+535 DMGEN
-540 AEPER
+540 E
-545 PEIEVD
+545 
-551 TNDETVEQSEV
+551 VEQSDFMVNQSEANPEQGDSEV
-562 VLENAADS
+562 
-570 TVQDDAVD
+570 
-578 ETLVEDSKNIEAEVA
+578 DSKSEVEQK
-593 ESDVQSEE
+593 ESSSEE
-601 SNIEAGTEAD
+601 EFETVKKDESSQKNKKTE
-611 DSDAAES
+611 
-618 DAEVED
+618 
-624 TEAEDSEAEDADVDK
+624 
-639 AVDADSDAENSDAE
+639 
-653 GNAEGDTEGDAETNK
+653 
-668 DVAESRETAQS
+668 
-679 EGSVEQSQEE
+679 
-689 TRKKKSGKR
+689 KR
-698 NNAK
+698 NNSAKE

>member
-47 IAVTTIV
+47 IAVTTLV

-59 WSMAFAGKD
+59 WSLAFAGKD
-68 MAGGVVGDPISGL
+68 MAGGVIGDPLSGL

-102 LAGGIP
+102 LSGGIP

-142 WVTLVF
+142 WITLVF

-172 IQVHD
+172 ISVHD

-182 VLHIAAAVSALAIVL
+182 ILHIAAAVSAFAIVM

-204 FQLKHFV
+204 FPLKRFV
-211 LHIKNVARTSVGADA
+211 LHIKNVAHTSGNANSGATN
-226 GSAAGSDSL
+226 S
-235 KDKHI
+235 
-240 RNHGVKSRLSRA
+240 RNPKSRLSRA

-257 ANAQNAVQSAV
+257 EHAKNAASETV

-274 VAEVASEP
+274 VTEVAAEST
-282 AQSATDSAVAARHP
+282 ATQSAVENGVAARHP
-296 HNVPFVVLGVFLI
+296 HNVPFVMLGVFLI

-331 WVSSM
+331 WVSST

-350 RLRSGCF
+350 RLHSGCF
-357 SALGAASGIMAG
+357 TALGAASGVMAG

-384 ALVLGVLAGVIT
+384 ALVLGVLSGVIT
-396 SLVSHSRM
+396 SLVTHSRT

-422 FIGVLAVGLFADGT
+422 LIGVLAVGLFADGS
-436 GLFAVGDWHQ
+436 GLLAVGDWHQ

-458 LYSGAV
+458 LYAGAV
-464 TAVVAF
+464 TAVLAF
-470 ALEKLLGWRI
+470 VLEKLFGWRI

-500 FSTIAQSHGG
+500 FSSIAQSHDG
-510 AVVTVANDGDASR
+510 AVVAVADDDANKT
-523 EQMAVLASVDIA
+523 QMAVLTSVDI
-535 VDDNA
+535 DMGEN
-540 AEPER
+540 E
-545 PEIEVD
+545 
-551 TNDETVEQSEV
+551 VEQSDFMVNQSEANPEQGDSEV
-562 VLENAADS
+562 
-570 TVQDDAVD
+570 
-578 ETLVEDSKNIEAEVA
+578 DSKSEVEQK
-593 ESDVQSEE
+593 ESSSEE
-601 SNIEAGTEAD
+601 EFETVKKD
-611 DSDAAES
+611 ES
-618 DAEVED
+618 VQ
-624 TEAEDSEAEDADVDK
+624 
-639 AVDADSDAENSDAE
+639 N
-653 GNAEGDTEGDAETNK
+653 NK
-668 DVAESRETAQS
+668 KT
-679 EGSVEQSQEE
+679 
-689 TRKKKSGKR
+689 GKR
-698 NNAK
+698 NNSAKE

>member
-68 MAGGVVGDPISGL
+68 MAGGIVGDPLSGL

-130 VRYAIWLIFVAV
+130 VRYAIWLIFVAL

-157 GGLLSPNGAISQALG
+157 GGLLSPTGAISQALG
-172 IQVHD
+172 INVHD

-182 VLHIAAAVSALAIVL
+182 LLHMAAAVSAFAIVM

-204 FQLKHFV
+204 FPLKRFV
-211 LHIKNVARTSVGADA
+211 LHIKNVARVGANDNVENA
-226 GSAAGSDSL
+226 SSRENSRG
-235 KDKHI
+235 
-240 RNHGVKSRLSRA
+240 NKSRLSRA

-257 ANAQNAVQSAV
+257 AHAKNNSSEAV
-268 VSPVAT
+268 VSPIAT
-274 VAEVASEP
+274 VTEVSDETSSMKSAAENGMP
-282 AQSATDSAVAARHP
+282 ARHP
-296 HNVPFVVLGVFLI
+296 HNVPFVMLGVFLI

-321 AGVPGVAGYA
+321 AGIPGVSGYA
-331 WVSSM
+331 WVSST

-350 RLRSGCF
+350 RLHSGCF
-357 SALGAASGIMAG
+357 TALGAASGVMAG

-384 ALVLGVLAGVIT
+384 ALVLGIISGVISSVVT
-396 SLVSHSRM
+396 HSRTFM
-404 FVRYDGALHVVS
+404 RYDGALHVVS
-416 VNGVAA
+416 VNGIAA
-422 FIGVLAVGLFADGT
+422 LIGVLSVGLFAEGS
-436 GLFAVGDWHQ
+436 GLLSVGDWHQ

-458 LYSGAV
+458 LYAGAV
-464 TAVVAF
+464 TAVIAF
-470 ALEKLLGWRI
+470 ALEKLFGWRI

-485 RKGVDLADQGERAYD
+485 RKGVDLVDQGERAYD
-500 FSTIAQSHGG
+500 FSAIAQSHGG
-510 AVVTVANDGDASR
+510 AVVAVADDDANKT
-523 EQMAVLASVDIA
+523 QMAVLTSVDIA
-535 VDDNA
+535 VDDNSLESESTSA
-540 AEPER
+540 DKQTVLEADKESDSE
-545 PEIEVD
+545 
-551 TNDETVEQSEV
+551 TNGESEKSQSEV
-562 VLENAADS
+562 NLDGKTLEEE
-570 TVQDDAVD
+570 Q
-578 ETLVEDSKNIEAEVA
+578 
-593 ESDVQSEE
+593 E
-601 SNIEAGTEAD
+601 SN
-611 DSDAAES
+611 
-618 DAEVED
+618 
-624 TEAEDSEAEDADVDK
+624 K
-639 AVDADSDAENSDAE
+639 N
-653 GNAEGDTEGDAETNK
+653 NK
-668 DVAESRETAQS
+668 KSSKSREDN
-679 EGSVEQSQEE
+679 
-689 TRKKKSGKR
+689 GK
-698 NNAK
+698 

>member
-47 IAVTTIV
+47 IAVTTLV

-59 WSMAFAGKD
+59 WSLAFAGKD
-68 MAGGVVGDPISGL
+68 MAGGVVGDPLSGL

-182 VLHIAAAVSALAIVL
+182 LLHIAAAVSAFAIVM

-204 FQLKHFV
+204 FPLKRLV
-211 LHIKNVARTSVGADA
+211 LHIKNVAHAGTGAS
-226 GSAAGSDSL
+226 SASAKTNS
-235 KDKHI
+235 
-240 RNHGVKSRLSRA
+240 RNAKSRLSRA

-257 ANAQNAVQSAV
+257 AKAQDNSSTESV
-268 VSPVAT
+268 VSSVAT
-274 VAEVASEP
+274 VAEVSETSS
-282 AQSATDSAVAARHP
+282 QSSVENGSVRHP
-296 HNVPFVVLGVFLI
+296 HNVPFVMLGIFLI

-331 WVSSM
+331 WVSST

-357 SALGAASGIMAG
+357 SALGAASGVMAG
-369 LAASAAAADVIAPLW
+369 LSASAAAADVIAPLW
-384 ALVLGVLAGVIT
+384 ALVLGVLSGVIT
-396 SLVSHSRM
+396 SLVTHSRT
-404 FVRYDGALHVVS
+404 FARYDGALHVVS

-422 FIGVLAVGLFADGT
+422 LIGVISVGLFADGS
-436 GLFAVGDWHQ
+436 GLLSVGDWHQ

-464 TAVVAF
+464 TAIVAF
-470 ALEKLLGWRI
+470 ALEKLFGWRI

-500 FSTIAQSHGG
+500 FSAIAQSHEG
-510 AVVTVANDGDASR
+510 AVVAVSDDESSKT
-523 EQMAVLASVDIA
+523 QMAVLTSVDIA
-535 VDDNA
+535 VDDNSLESESA
-540 AEPER
+540 SADKQADLQDGKESDSE
-545 PEIEVD
+545 
-551 TNDETVEQSEV
+551 TNDE
-562 VLENAADS
+562 
-570 TVQDDAVD
+570 
-578 ETLVEDSKNIEAEVA
+578 SKK
-593 ESDVQSEE
+593 S
-601 SNIEAGTEAD
+601 
-611 DSDAAES
+611 
-618 DAEVED
+618 
-624 TEAEDSEAEDADVDK
+624 
-639 AVDADSDAENSDAE
+639 
-653 GNAEGDTEGDAETNK
+653 
-668 DVAESRETAQS
+668 QS
-679 EGSVEQSQEE
+679 EGNLDEKTLEE
-689 TRKKKSGKR
+689 EHESNKNNKKSSKSR
-698 NNAK
+698 ENNDK

>member
-47 IAVTTIV
+47 IAVTTLV

-59 WSMAFAGKD
+59 WSLAFAGKD
-68 MAGGVVGDPISGL
+68 MAGGVIGDPLSGL

-102 LAGGIP
+102 LSGGIP

-142 WVTLVF
+142 WITLVF

-172 IQVHD
+172 ISVHD

-182 VLHIAAAVSALAIVL
+182 ILHIAAAVSAFAIVM

-204 FQLKHFV
+204 FPLKRFV
-211 LHIKNVARTSVGADA
+211 LHIKNVAHTSGNANSGATN
-226 GSAAGSDSL
+226 S
-235 KDKHI
+235 
-240 RNHGVKSRLSRA
+240 RNSKSRLSRA

-257 ANAQNAVQSAV
+257 EHAKNAASETV

-274 VAEVASEP
+274 VTEVAAEST
-282 AQSATDSAVAARHP
+282 ATQSAVENGVAARHP
-296 HNVPFVVLGVFLI
+296 HNVPFVMLGVFLI

-331 WVSSM
+331 WVSST

-350 RLRSGCF
+350 RLHSGCF
-357 SALGAASGIMAG
+357 TALGAASGVMAG

-384 ALVLGVLAGVIT
+384 ALVLGVLSGVIT
-396 SLVSHSRM
+396 SLVTHSRT

-422 FIGVLAVGLFADGT
+422 LIGVLAVGLFADGS
-436 GLFAVGDWHQ
+436 GLLAVGDWHQ

-458 LYSGAV
+458 LYAGAV
-464 TAVVAF
+464 TAVLAF
-470 ALEKLLGWRI
+470 VLEKLFGWRI

-485 RKGVDLADQGERAYD
+485 RKGVDLVDQGERAYD
-500 FSTIAQSHGG
+500 FSSIAQSHDG
-510 AVVTVANDGDASR
+510 AVVAVADDDANKT
-523 EQMAVLASVDIA
+523 QMAVLTSVDI
-535 VDDNA
+535 DMGEN
-540 AEPER
+540 E
-545 PEIEVD
+545 
-551 TNDETVEQSEV
+551 VEQSDFMVNQSEANPEQGDSEV
-562 VLENAADS
+562 
-570 TVQDDAVD
+570 
-578 ETLVEDSKNIEAEVA
+578 DSKSEVEQK
-593 ESDVQSEE
+593 ESSSEE
-601 SNIEAGTEAD
+601 EFETVKKDESSQKNKKTE
-611 DSDAAES
+611 
-618 DAEVED
+618 
-624 TEAEDSEAEDADVDK
+624 
-639 AVDADSDAENSDAE
+639 
-653 GNAEGDTEGDAETNK
+653 
-668 DVAESRETAQS
+668 
-679 EGSVEQSQEE
+679 
-689 TRKKKSGKR
+689 KR
-698 NNAK
+698 NNSAKEQTHVRKRYDLAASSNYVGINRMSYLRYAVLLFLLI

>member
-47 IAVTTIV
+47 IAVTTLV

-59 WSMAFAGKD
+59 WSLAFAGKD
-68 MAGGVVGDPISGL
+68 MAGGVIGDPLSGL

-102 LAGGIP
+102 LSGGIP

-142 WVTLVF
+142 WITLVF

-172 IQVHD
+172 ISVHD

-182 VLHIAAAVSALAIVL
+182 ILHIAAAVSAFAIVM

-204 FQLKHFV
+204 FPLKRFV
-211 LHIKNVARTSVGADA
+211 LHIKNVAHTSGNANSGATN
-226 GSAAGSDSL
+226 S
-235 KDKHI
+235 
-240 RNHGVKSRLSRA
+240 RNPKSRLSRA

-257 ANAQNAVQSAV
+257 EHAKNAASETV

-274 VAEVASEP
+274 VTEVVAESTAT
-282 AQSATDSAVAARHP
+282 QSAVENGVAARQP
-296 HNVPFVVLGVFLI
+296 HNVPFVMLGVFLI

-331 WVSSM
+331 WVSST

-350 RLRSGCF
+350 RLHSGCF
-357 SALGAASGIMAG
+357 TALGAASGVMAG

-384 ALVLGVLAGVIT
+384 ALVLGVLSGVIT
-396 SLVSHSRM
+396 SLVTHSRT

-422 FIGVLAVGLFADGT
+422 LIGVLAVGLFADGS
-436 GLFAVGDWHQ
+436 GLLAVGDWHQ

-458 LYSGAV
+458 LYAGAV
-464 TAVVAF
+464 TAVLAF
-470 ALEKLLGWRI
+470 VLEKLFGWRI

-500 FSTIAQSHGG
+500 FSSIAQSHDG
-510 AVVTVANDGDASR
+510 AVVAVADDDANKT
-523 EQMAVLASVDIA
+523 QMAVLTSVDIDMGENEVEQSDFMVDQSEA
-535 VDDNA
+535 NPEQGDSEVDDTKS
-540 AEPER
+540 
-545 PEIEVD
+545 EVEQKESSSEEES
-551 TNDETVEQSEV
+551 ETVE
-562 VLENAADS
+562 
-570 TVQDDAVD
+570 
-578 ETLVEDSKNIEAEVA
+578 K
-593 ESDVQSEE
+593 
-601 SNIEAGTEAD
+601 
-611 DSDAAES
+611 
-618 DAEVED
+618 
-624 TEAEDSEAEDADVDK
+624 DK
-639 AVDADSDAENSDAE
+639 SAQN
-653 GNAEGDTEGDAETNK
+653 NK
-668 DVAESRETAQS
+668 KT
-679 EGSVEQSQEE
+679 
-689 TRKKKSGKR
+689 GKR
-698 NNAK
+698 NNSAKE

>member
-1 MTTMDPQW
+1 MTTMDSQW

-47 IAVTTIV
+47 IAVTTLV

-59 WSMAFAGKD
+59 WSLAFAGKD
-68 MAGGVVGDPISGL
+68 MAGGVIGDPLSGL

-102 LAGGIP
+102 LSGGIP

-142 WVTLVF
+142 WITLVF

-172 IQVHD
+172 ISVHD

-182 VLHIAAAVSALAIVL
+182 ILHIAAAVSAFAIVM

-204 FQLKHFV
+204 FPLKRFV
-211 LHIKNVARTSVGADA
+211 LHIKNVAHTSGNANSGATN
-226 GSAAGSDSL
+226 S
-235 KDKHI
+235 
-240 RNHGVKSRLSRA
+240 RNPKSRLSRA

-257 ANAQNAVQSAV
+257 EHAKNAASETV

-274 VAEVASEP
+274 VTEVAAEST
-282 AQSATDSAVAARHP
+282 ATQSAVENGVAARHP
-296 HNVPFVVLGVFLI
+296 HNVPFVMLGVFLI

-331 WVSSM
+331 WVSST

-350 RLRSGCF
+350 RLHSGCF
-357 SALGAASGIMAG
+357 TALGAASGVMAG

-384 ALVLGVLAGVIT
+384 ALVLGVLSGVIT
-396 SLVSHSRM
+396 SLVTHSRT

-422 FIGVLAVGLFADGT
+422 LIGVLAVGLFADGS
-436 GLFAVGDWHQ
+436 GLLAVGDWHQ

-458 LYSGAV
+458 LYAGAV
-464 TAVVAF
+464 TAVLAF
-470 ALEKLLGWRI
+470 VLEKLFGWRI

-485 RKGVDLADQGERAYD
+485 RKGVDLVDQGERAYD
-500 FSTIAQSHGG
+500 FSSIAQSHDG
-510 AVVTVANDGDASR
+510 AVVAVADDDANKT
-523 EQMAVLASVDIA
+523 QMAVLTSVDI
-535 VDDNA
+535 DMGEN
-540 AEPER
+540 E
-545 PEIEVD
+545 
-551 TNDETVEQSEV
+551 VEQSDFMVNQSEANPEQGDSEV
-562 VLENAADS
+562 
-570 TVQDDAVD
+570 
-578 ETLVEDSKNIEAEVA
+578 DSKSEVEQK
-593 ESDVQSEE
+593 ESSSEE
-601 SNIEAGTEAD
+601 EFETVKKDESSQKNKKTE
-611 DSDAAES
+611 
-618 DAEVED
+618 
-624 TEAEDSEAEDADVDK
+624 
-639 AVDADSDAENSDAE
+639 
-653 GNAEGDTEGDAETNK
+653 
-668 DVAESRETAQS
+668 
-679 EGSVEQSQEE
+679 
-689 TRKKKSGKR
+689 KR
-698 NNAK
+698 NNSAKE

>member
-47 IAVTTIV
+47 IAVTTLV

-59 WSMAFAGKD
+59 WSLAFAGKD
-68 MAGGVVGDPISGL
+68 MAGGVIGDPLSGL

-102 LAGGIP
+102 LSGGIP

-142 WVTLVF
+142 WITLVF

-172 IQVHD
+172 ISVHD

-182 VLHIAAAVSALAIVL
+182 ILHIAAAVSAFAIVM

-204 FQLKHFV
+204 FPLKRFV
-211 LHIKNVARTSVGADA
+211 LHIKNVAHTSGNANSGATN
-226 GSAAGSDSL
+226 S
-235 KDKHI
+235 
-240 RNHGVKSRLSRA
+240 RNTKSRLSRA

-257 ANAQNAVQSAV
+257 EHAKNAASETV

-274 VAEVASEP
+274 VTEVAAEST
-282 AQSATDSAVAARHP
+282 ATQSAVENGVAARQP
-296 HNVPFVVLGVFLI
+296 HNVPFVMLGVFLI

-331 WVSSM
+331 WVSST

-350 RLRSGCF
+350 RLHSGCF
-357 SALGAASGIMAG
+357 TALGAASGVMAG

-384 ALVLGVLAGVIT
+384 ALVLGVLSGVIT
-396 SLVSHSRM
+396 SLVTHSRT

-422 FIGVLAVGLFADGT
+422 LIGVLAVGLFADGS
-436 GLFAVGDWHQ
+436 GLLAVGDWHQ

-458 LYSGAV
+458 LYAGAV
-464 TAVVAF
+464 TAVLAF
-470 ALEKLLGWRI
+470 VLEKLFGWRI

-500 FSTIAQSHGG
+500 FSSIAQSHNG
-510 AVVTVANDGDASR
+510 AVVAVADDDADKT
-523 EQMAVLASVDIA
+523 QMAVLTSVDI
-535 VDDNA
+535 DMSEN
-540 AEPER
+540 
-545 PEIEVD
+545 EIEQSDFMADQAEANSEQGDSKADD
-551 TNDETVEQSEV
+551 TKSEVEQKESSSEEESATVEKDKSAQ
-562 VLENAADS
+562 NN
-570 TVQDDAVD
+570 
-578 ETLVEDSKNIEAEVA
+578 KK
-593 ESDVQSEE
+593 
-601 SNIEAGTEAD
+601 TE
-611 DSDAAES
+611 
-618 DAEVED
+618 
-624 TEAEDSEAEDADVDK
+624 
-639 AVDADSDAENSDAE
+639 
-653 GNAEGDTEGDAETNK
+653 
-668 DVAESRETAQS
+668 
-679 EGSVEQSQEE
+679 
-689 TRKKKSGKR
+689 KR
-698 NNAK
+698 NNSAKEQKHVRKRYCLAASSSYFDINRMSYLRYAVLLFLLI

>member
-47 IAVTTIV
+47 IAVTTLV

-59 WSMAFAGKD
+59 WSLAFAGKD
-68 MAGGVVGDPISGL
+68 MAGGVIGDPLSGL

-102 LAGGIP
+102 LSGGIP

-142 WVTLVF
+142 WITLVF

-172 IQVHD
+172 ISVHD

-182 VLHIAAAVSALAIVL
+182 ILHIAAAVSAFAIVM

-204 FQLKHFV
+204 FPLKRFV
-211 LHIKNVARTSVGADA
+211 LHIKNVAHTSGNANSGATN
-226 GSAAGSDSL
+226 S
-235 KDKHI
+235 
-240 RNHGVKSRLSRA
+240 RNPKSRLSRA

-257 ANAQNAVQSAV
+257 EHAKNAASETV

-274 VAEVASEP
+274 VTEVAAEST
-282 AQSATDSAVAARHP
+282 ATQSAVENGVAARHP
-296 HNVPFVVLGVFLI
+296 HNVPFVMLGVFLI

-331 WVSSM
+331 WVSST

-350 RLRSGCF
+350 RLHSGCF
-357 SALGAASGIMAG
+357 TALGAASGVMAG

-384 ALVLGVLAGVIT
+384 ALVLGVLSGVIT
-396 SLVSHSRM
+396 SLVTHSRT

-422 FIGVLAVGLFADGT
+422 LIGVLAVGLFADGS
-436 GLFAVGDWHQ
+436 GLLAVGDWHQ

-458 LYSGAV
+458 LYAGAV
-464 TAVVAF
+464 TAVLAF
-470 ALEKLLGWRI
+470 VLEKLFGWRI

-500 FSTIAQSHGG
+500 FSSIAQSHDG
-510 AVVTVANDGDASR
+510 AVVAVADDDANKT
-523 EQMAVLASVDIA
+523 QMAVLTSVDIDMGENEVEQSDFMVDQSEA
-535 VDDNA
+535 NPEQGDSEVDDTKS
-540 AEPER
+540 
-545 PEIEVD
+545 EVEQKESSSEKES
-551 TNDETVEQSEV
+551 ETVE
-562 VLENAADS
+562 
-570 TVQDDAVD
+570 
-578 ETLVEDSKNIEAEVA
+578 K
-593 ESDVQSEE
+593 
-601 SNIEAGTEAD
+601 
-611 DSDAAES
+611 
-618 DAEVED
+618 
-624 TEAEDSEAEDADVDK
+624 DK
-639 AVDADSDAENSDAE
+639 SAQN
-653 GNAEGDTEGDAETNK
+653 NK
-668 DVAESRETAQS
+668 KT
-679 EGSVEQSQEE
+679 
-689 TRKKKSGKR
+689 GKR
-698 NNAK
+698 NNSAKE

>member
-47 IAVTTIV
+47 IAVTTLA

-59 WSMAFAGKD
+59 WSLAFAGKD
-68 MAGGVVGDPISGL
+68 MAGGVIGDPLSGL

-102 LAGGIP
+102 LSGGIP

-142 WVTLVF
+142 WITLVF

-172 IQVHD
+172 ISVHD

-182 VLHIAAAVSALAIVL
+182 ILHIAAAVSAFAIVM

-204 FQLKHFV
+204 FPLKRFV
-211 LHIKNVARTSVGADA
+211 LHIKNVAHTSGNANSGATN
-226 GSAAGSDSL
+226 S
-235 KDKHI
+235 
-240 RNHGVKSRLSRA
+240 RNPKSRLSRA

-257 ANAQNAVQSAV
+257 EHAKNAASETV

-274 VAEVASEP
+274 VTEVAAEST
-282 AQSATDSAVAARHP
+282 ATQSAVENGVAARQP
-296 HNVPFVVLGVFLI
+296 HNVPFVMLGVFLI

-331 WVSSM
+331 WVSST

-350 RLRSGCF
+350 RLHSGCF
-357 SALGAASGIMAG
+357 TALGAASGVMAG

-384 ALVLGVLAGVIT
+384 ALVLGVLSGVIT
-396 SLVSHSRM
+396 SLVTHSRT

-422 FIGVLAVGLFADGT
+422 LIGVLAVGLFADGS
-436 GLFAVGDWHQ
+436 GLLAVGDWHQ

-458 LYSGAV
+458 LYAGAV
-464 TAVVAF
+464 TAVLAF
-470 ALEKLLGWRI
+470 VLEKLFGWRI

-500 FSTIAQSHGG
+500 FSSIAQSHDG
-510 AVVTVANDGDASR
+510 AVVAVADDDANKT
-523 EQMAVLASVDIA
+523 QMAVLTSVDIDMGENEVEQSDFMVDQSEA
-535 VDDNA
+535 NPEQGDSEVDDTKS
-540 AEPER
+540 
-545 PEIEVD
+545 EVEQKESSSEKES
-551 TNDETVEQSEV
+551 ETVE
-562 VLENAADS
+562 
-570 TVQDDAVD
+570 
-578 ETLVEDSKNIEAEVA
+578 K
-593 ESDVQSEE
+593 
-601 SNIEAGTEAD
+601 
-611 DSDAAES
+611 
-618 DAEVED
+618 
-624 TEAEDSEAEDADVDK
+624 DK
-639 AVDADSDAENSDAE
+639 SAQN
-653 GNAEGDTEGDAETNK
+653 NK
-668 DVAESRETAQS
+668 
-679 EGSVEQSQEE
+679 
-689 TRKKKSGKR
+689 KIGKR
-698 NNAK
+698 NNSAKE

>member
-47 IAVTTIV
+47 IAVTTLV

-59 WSMAFAGKD
+59 WSLAFAGKD
-68 MAGGVVGDPISGL
+68 MAGGVIGDPLSGL

-102 LAGGIP
+102 LSGGIP

-142 WVTLVF
+142 WITLVF

-172 IQVHD
+172 ISVHD

-182 VLHIAAAVSALAIVL
+182 ILHIAAAVSAFAIVM

-204 FQLKHFV
+204 FPLKRFV
-211 LHIKNVARTSVGADA
+211 LHIKNVAHTSGNANSGATN
-226 GSAAGSDSL
+226 S
-235 KDKHI
+235 
-240 RNHGVKSRLSRA
+240 RNPKSRLSRA

-257 ANAQNAVQSAV
+257 EHAKNAASETV

-274 VAEVASEP
+274 VTEVAAEST
-282 AQSATDSAVAARHP
+282 ATQSAVENGVAARQP
-296 HNVPFVVLGVFLI
+296 HNVPFVMLGVFLI

-331 WVSSM
+331 WVSST

-350 RLRSGCF
+350 RLHSGCF
-357 SALGAASGIMAG
+357 TALGAASGVMAG

-384 ALVLGVLAGVIT
+384 ALVLGVLSGVIT
-396 SLVSHSRM
+396 SLVTHSRT

-422 FIGVLAVGLFADGT
+422 LIGVLAVGLFADGS
-436 GLFAVGDWHQ
+436 GLLAVGDWHQ

-458 LYSGAV
+458 LYAGAV
-464 TAVVAF
+464 TAVLAF
-470 ALEKLLGWRI
+470 VLEKLFGWRI

-485 RKGVDLADQGERAYD
+485 RKGVDLVDQGERAYD
-500 FSTIAQSHGG
+500 FSSIAQSHDG
-510 AVVTVANDGDASR
+510 AVVAVADDDANKT
-523 EQMAVLASVDIA
+523 QMAVLTSVDI
-535 VDDNA
+535 DMGEN
-540 AEPER
+540 E
-545 PEIEVD
+545 
-551 TNDETVEQSEV
+551 VEQS
-562 VLENAADS
+562 DFM
-570 TVQDDAVD
+570 VD
-578 ETLVEDSKNIEAEVA
+578 
-593 ESDVQSEE
+593 QSEANPE
-601 SNIEAGTEAD
+601 QG
-611 DSDAAES
+611 
-618 DAEVED
+618 
-624 TEAEDSEAEDADVDK
+624 DSEADPK
-639 AVDADSDAENSDAE
+639 
-653 GNAEGDTEGDAETNK
+653 
-668 DVAESRETAQS
+668 S
-679 EGSVEQSQEE
+679 EVEQKESSSEE
-689 TRKKKSGKR
+689 ESATVEKDKSAQNSKKTGKR
-698 NNAK
+698 NNSAKE

>member
-47 IAVTTIV
+47 IAVTTLV

-59 WSMAFAGKD
+59 WSLAFAGKD
-68 MAGGVVGDPISGL
+68 MAGGVIGDPLSGL

-102 LAGGIP
+102 LSGGIP

-142 WVTLVF
+142 WITLVF

-172 IQVHD
+172 ISVHD

-182 VLHIAAAVSALAIVL
+182 ILHIAAAVSAFAIVM

-204 FQLKHFV
+204 FPLKRFV
-211 LHIKNVARTSVGADA
+211 LHIKNVAHTSGNANSGATN
-226 GSAAGSDSL
+226 S
-235 KDKHI
+235 
-240 RNHGVKSRLSRA
+240 RNPKSRLSRA

-257 ANAQNAVQSAV
+257 EHAKNAASETV

-274 VAEVASEP
+274 VTEVAAEST
-282 AQSATDSAVAARHP
+282 ATQSAVENGVAARHP
-296 HNVPFVVLGVFLI
+296 HNVPFVMLGVFLI

-331 WVSSM
+331 WVSST

-350 RLRSGCF
+350 RLHSGCF
-357 SALGAASGIMAG
+357 TALGAASGVMAG

-384 ALVLGVLAGVIT
+384 ALVLGVLSGVIT
-396 SLVSHSRM
+396 SLVTHSRT

-422 FIGVLAVGLFADGT
+422 LIGVLAVGLFADGS
-436 GLFAVGDWHQ
+436 GLLAVGDWHQ

-458 LYSGAV
+458 LYAGAV
-464 TAVVAF
+464 TAVLAF
-470 ALEKLLGWRI
+470 VLEKLFGWRI

-485 RKGVDLADQGERAYD
+485 RKGVDLVDQGERAYD
-500 FSTIAQSHGG
+500 FSSIAQSHDG
-510 AVVTVANDGDASR
+510 AVVAVADDDANKT
-523 EQMAVLASVDIA
+523 QMAVLTSVDI
-535 VDDNA
+535 DMGEN
-540 AEPER
+540 E
-545 PEIEVD
+545 
-551 TNDETVEQSEV
+551 VEQSDFMVNQSEANPEQGDSEV
-562 VLENAADS
+562 
-570 TVQDDAVD
+570 
-578 ETLVEDSKNIEAEVA
+578 DSK
-593 ESDVQSEE
+593 S
-601 SNIEAGTEAD
+601 
-611 DSDAAES
+611 
-618 DAEVED
+618 EVE
-624 TEAEDSEAEDADVDK
+624 
-639 AVDADSDAENSDAE
+639 
-653 GNAEGDTEGDAETNK
+653 
-668 DVAESRETAQS
+668 Q
-679 EGSVEQSQEE
+679 
-689 TRKKKSGKR
+689 KR
-698 NNAK
+698 VFF